1 MEKPSPRPFTKP
13 PEEIN
18 YVGAELELF
27 AAAVNWKAYVRA
39 CLGPRLGR
47 NVLEVGAGQG
57 GTTKLLCRGD
67 EDSWVCLEPDPG
79 LVQRLKSEIEAG
91 RLPSV
96 CRAVGGTIE
105 SLDAEAR
112 FDSILYMDV
121 LEHMEDDGAELARAA
136 ARLLPGGHLIVL
148 SPAHQWLYTPFDEA
162 IGHYRR
168 YTKATLKALAPPGLA
183 LLESRYLDAAG
194 LLASLGNRLL
204 LRSSM
209 PTASQIALWDGGLVP
224 ISKRIDRLLFY
235 SIGKSVLTIWR
246 RP

>member
-1 MEKPSPRPFTKP
+1 MEKPSPRPSTKP
-13 PEEIN
+13 PAEIN

-67 EDSWVCLEPDPG
+67 EDRWVCHEPDPG
-79 LVQRLKSEIEAG
+79 LVQRLKSDIEAG
-91 RLPSV
+91 RLPSI
-96 CRAVGGTIE
+96 CRAVGGTTE
-105 SLDAEAR
+105 SLEVEAR

-121 LEHMEDDGAELARAA
+121 LEHMEDDRAELARAA
-136 ARLLPGGHLIVL
+136 AHLLPGGHLIVL
-148 SPAHQWLYTPFDEA
+148 SPAHQWLYTPFDAA

-168 YTKATLKALAPPGLA
+168 YTNATLKALAPPGLV

-209 PTASQIALWDGGLVP
+209 PTASQIALWDRGLVP
-224 ISKRIDRLLFY
+224 ISKRIDRLLFF